1 MASNEHRTFIY
12 LDFDIDPFTAE
23 LVFPQGVPKGG
34 SVSLV
39 FGAFSKGQPTK
50 KAKFTEEFARMV
62 SQKFRVSSPL
72 VDGSPQCFIRI
83 SLAKDG
89 TEPPQIPRPN
99 KTVSLL
105 KKLPLPALLPPSQQ
119 QKPAPLNSQFPMTI
133 DLDDDEENEGEIDS
147 DTGGDVSPASGAKNA
162 STQLRAA
169 VVPAAASPVAAAS
182 ATVKPVAVKLAAAAA
197 KPVAVK
203 PAAAKPVV
211 MTPAAANGSVEDDSD
226 ASIDSRPGSPFDDG
240 NGAGEGAA
248 SDGDEVGTF
257 SCCHCAMSFHF
268 ESELQK
274 HQALVHD
281 MLESCKHCSKKFPSK
296 FSLVRHMWS
305 HLPRSRLPFRC
316 SECKKGFITKRE
328 LLGHKA
334 KPHGRKVRIP
344 QQLAE
349 RTETQSERTLS
360 FQEGLEEHSCSER
373 HSYSAPT
380 EEEIFFCEFCSE
392 VYLTGHFYRQ
402 HVSKHHAEKLDMYPV
417 DISAF
422 TGVEKDPDRE
432 ADEKF
437 RCSLCESCAGLS
449 FREVCNHISDAHP
462 NAGVYACKRCTL
474 VFSNEEEYEA
484 HNSSHIVKVTPSLT
498 SPGFKDYHCNLCSEV
513 LTHRKTLVRHLQQHH
528 RDPNVKPY
536 ACGQCPSR
544 FRGKASL
551 YIHTRK
557 HNTQVERRRFPCTQC
572 PKIFTAK
579 QFLKRHEEAVHA
591 RLLPFAC
598 THCSKR
604 FYFERHLQQH
614 LVMSHRSKLSEE
626 EVAGLGLIH
635 NFQCEE
641 CGFST
646 YSERTIRRHVYSHT
660 GTYPFTC
667 EVCNRGFVFRFELT
681 AHHARRH
688 LHQKLHCHLCS
699 RIFFIKERFD
709 KHLSA
714 HQEKWGFTCSVCGQL
729 FETQGYLENHQL
741 RHSGKTPYE
750 CTDCG
755 KRFSAP
761 QGLTFHKQQHHHAK
775 RPRQVDNAR
784 MEHWPLGCDICGIR
798 FKYLSS
804 QQAHMAFHHPSSE
817 GESLQCSYC
826 QRKLGSKLA
835 LSQHL
840 RKHTNEKYKCKHCD
854 RCFQSY
860 VGCRTHQVVMHTRRF
875 KTACPFCSKG
885 CVSIFDLKR
894 HLKTVHNAVVVK
906 QQNLEMV
913 SSEDSAALEMLDE
926 TMVVGE
932 DAIEVVGEDGVEV
945 IGKEGMQIVGEGAI
959 QVVGED
965 GIQIVSSEE
974 AMEIISQQGI
984 NIVKEQ
990 YIHTVGQDVQV
1001 VTEQDVQTSGEV
1013 VLVELDEAPVLM

>member
-1 MASNEHRTFIY
+1 MASNEQRTFIY
-12 LDFDIDPFTAE
+12 LNFDIDPFTAE

-39 FGAFSKGQPTK
+39 FGAFQKGEPI
-50 KAKFTEEFARMV
+50 KATRFTEEFARMV

-83 SLAKDG
+83 SLVKDG
-89 TEPPQIPRPN
+89 AQTPEVPQPN

-105 KKLPLPALLPPSQQ
+105 KKPALPSPPKPPPQ
-119 QKPAPLNSQFPMTI
+119 QKQAPPPSQFPMVV
-133 DLDDDEENEGEIDS
+133 DLDEDEENEEDVDDVDGSAPFGD
-147 DTGGDVSPASGAKNA
+147 GGQKARAPAQS
-162 STQLRAA
+162 R
-169 VVPAAASPVAAAS
+169 VV
-182 ATVKPVAVKLAAAAA
+182 VKPPEQA
-197 KPVAVK
+197 
-203 PAAAKPVV
+203 PAE
-211 MTPAAANGSVEDDSD
+211 ANGDAEDRSDSEGEASVG
-226 ASIDSRPGSPFDDG
+226 SRPSSPFDDVG
-240 NGAGEGAA
+240 DGAGAV

-257 SCCHCAMSFHF
+257 SCAQCLTSFHF

-274 HQALVHD
+274 HLALEHGV
-281 MLESCKHCSKKFPSK
+281 LEACKHCSKKFPSK
-296 FSLVRHMWS
+296 FGLVRHMWS
-305 HLPRSRLPFRC
+305 HLPRNRLPFRC

-334 KPHGRKVRIP
+334 KPHTKKVRVP
-344 QQLAE
+344 LEVASKTDTRAKTHRTAE
-349 RTETQSERTLS
+349 SQVN
-360 FQEGLEEHSCSER
+360 LEELSCPER
-373 HSYSAPT
+373 RSYSSPG

-402 HVSKHHAEKLDMYPV
+402 HVSKHHAEKLDAYP
-417 DISAF
+417 DDYSLF
-422 TGVEKDPDRE
+422 RGVERDPEGDTDV
-432 ADEKF
+432 AKF
-437 RCSLCESCAGLS
+437 RCTLCDKCTGMS
-449 FREVCNHISDAHP
+449 FREVCGHIFEEHP
-462 NAGVYACKRCTL
+462 NAGVYACRRCTL
-474 VFSNEEEYEA
+474 VFCSEEEYGA
-484 HNSSHIVKVTPSLT
+484 HNSSHVVKVTPSQT
-498 SPGFKDYHCNLCSEV
+498 VPGFKDYHCNVCNEV
-513 LTHRKTLVRHLQQHH
+513 LSHRKTLVRHLQQHH

-536 ACGQCPSR
+536 ACGLCPSR

-572 PKIFTAK
+572 PKVFTAK

-598 THCSKR
+598 AHCSKR

-614 LVMSHRSKLSEE
+614 LVMSHRSKLTEE
-626 EVAGLGLIH
+626 QVAGLGLIH

-641 CGFST
+641 CGFSS

-667 EVCNRGFVFRFELT
+667 DICNRGFVFRFELT

-699 RIFFIKERFD
+699 RVFFIKERFD

-714 HQEKWGFTCSVCGQL
+714 HEEKWGFTCPVCGQL

-761 QGLTFHKQQHHHAK
+761 QGLTFHKQQHHHTK
-775 RPRQVDNAR
+775 RPRQQQAANSR
-784 MEHWPLGCDICGIR
+784 MENWPLGCDVCGIR

-804 QQAHMAFHHPSSE
+804 QQAHMAFHHPSTE

-875 KTACPFCSKG
+875 KVSCPFCSKG

-894 HLKTVHNAVVVK
+894 HLKSVHNAVVLK
-906 QQNLEMV
+906 EQSLQMLNADG
-913 SSEDSAALEMLDE
+913 SEAIELMDE
-926 TMVVGE
+926 GMVVGE
-932 DAIEVVGEDGVEV
+932 DSIHVVGDEAIEV
-945 IGKEGMQIVGEGAI
+945 IGGGDGMQIVGEGAI
-959 QVVGED
+959 QVVGQD
-965 GIQIVSSEE
+965 GIQIVSTEQ
-974 AMEIISQQGI
+974 AMEIIAQEGME
-984 NIVKEQ
+984 IVNGQ
-990 YIHTVGQDVQV
+990 FIQAVGENVQV
-1001 VTEQDVQTSGEV
+1001 VSEQDVHSGNEM
-1013 VLVELDEAPVLM
+1013 VLLELRETPAPM

>member
-1 MASNEHRTFIY
+1 MASNEQRTFIY
-12 LDFDIDPFTAE
+12 LNFDIDPFTAE

-39 FGAFSKGQPTK
+39 FGAFQKGQPVKTT
-50 KAKFTEEFARMV
+50 KFTEEFARMV

-83 SLAKDG
+83 SLVKEGA
-89 TEPPQIPRPN
+89 EPPLVPKPN

-105 KKLPLPALLPPSQQ
+105 KKSPLPALPQPSQQ
-119 QKPAPLNSQFPMTI
+119 RKQAPPDSEFPMTI
-133 DLDDDEENEGEIDS
+133 DLDDEEENEEEVD
-147 DTGGDVSPASGAKNA
+147 DTDVPTKNA
-162 STQLRAA
+162 TTNATRGGPACAEPA
-169 VVPAAASPVAAAS
+169 VVTPVAAVS
-182 ATVKPVAVKLAAAAA
+182 ATLKSADLQATVPKSAE
-197 KPVAVK
+197 
-203 PAAAKPVV
+203 
-211 MTPAAANGSVEDDSD
+211 ANGGVDDHSDSD
-226 ASIDSRPGSPFDDG
+226 ASVGSRPGSPFDDVG
-240 NGAGEGAA
+240 DGAAESTA
-248 SDGDEVGTF
+248 SDGDEVGAF
-257 SCCHCAMSFHF
+257 RCDQCPVAFHF

-274 HQALVHD
+274 HGALEHGL
-281 MLESCKHCSKKFPSK
+281 LEACKHCSKKFPSK

-316 SECKKGFITKRE
+316 AECKKGFITKRE

-334 KPHGRKVRIP
+334 KPHVGKLRAHQELVT
-344 QQLAE
+344 
-349 RTETQSERTLS
+349 RTENRPQARNAVNSEEVREELS
-360 FQEGLEEHSCSER
+360 CPER
-373 HSYSAPT
+373 RSYSSSA

-417 DISAF
+417 DFSPFNGI
-422 TGVEKDPDRE
+422 EKDPE
-432 ADEKF
+432 TGPDEGKF
-437 RCSLCESCAGLS
+437 RCTLCDKCTGMS
-449 FREVCNHISDAHP
+449 FREVCNHISDEHP
-462 NAGVYACKRCTL
+462 TAGVYACKRCTL
-474 VFSNEEEYEA
+474 VFSNEEEYGA
-484 HNSSHIVKVTPSLT
+484 HSSSHIVKVTPSQS

-513 LTHRKTLVRHLQQHH
+513 LTHRKALVRHLQQHH

-536 ACGQCPSR
+536 ACEICPSR

-557 HNTQVERRRFPCTQC
+557 HNTQVERRRFPCSQC

-614 LVMSHRSKLSEE
+614 LVMSHRSKLTEE
-626 EVAGLGLIH
+626 QVAGLGLIH

-641 CGFST
+641 CGFTS

-667 EVCNRGFVFRFELT
+667 EICNRGFVFRFELT

-699 RIFFIKERFD
+699 RIFFIKERFE

-714 HQEKWGFTCSVCGQL
+714 HQENWGFTCPVCGQL

-775 RPRQVDNAR
+775 RPRHVGNSR
-784 MEHWPLGCDICGIR
+784 MDHWPLGCDICGIR

-804 QQAHMAFHHPSSE
+804 QQAHMAFHHPSTE

-840 RKHTNEKYKCKHCD
+840 RKHTNEKYKCKHCE

-875 KTACPFCSKG
+875 KTTCPFCSKG

-894 HLKTVHNAVVVK
+894 HLRTVHNAIVVK
-906 QQNLEMV
+906 EHNLEMV
-913 SSEDSAALEMLDE
+913 GAGGTEAIEMMDE
-926 TMVVGE
+926 SMIVGE
-932 DAIEVVGEDGVEV
+932 ETIHVVGEDGTEV
-945 IGKEGMQIVGEGAI
+945 IGEENVHIVGEGGIEVVGEGAI

-965 GIQIVSSEE
+965 GIQIVSGEH
-974 AMEIISQQGI
+974 AMELISQEGMQV
-984 NIVKEQ
+984 VKGQ
-990 YIHTVGQDVQV
+990 YIQAVGQDVQV
-1001 VTEQDVQTSGEV
+1001 VSSQGAEGGNEV
-1013 VLVELDEAPVLM
+1013 VLLELEESSTLV

>member
-1 MASNEHRTFIY
+1 MASNEQRTFIY
-12 LDFDIDPFTAE
+12 LNFDIDPFTAE

-39 FGAFSKGQPTK
+39 FGAFQKGRSVKTT
-50 KAKFTEEFARMV
+50 KFTEEFARMV

-72 VDGSPQCFIRI
+72 IDGSPQCFIRI
-83 SLAKDG
+83 SLVKEGA
-89 TEPPQIPRPN
+89 EPPLIPNPN

-105 KKLPLPALLPPSQQ
+105 KKPPVPAETSQQ
-119 QKPAPLNSQFPMTI
+119 PKRAPPEPQFPVTI
-133 DLDDDEENEGEIDS
+133 DSDDEEENVEEVD
-147 DTGGDVSPASGAKNA
+147 DNDVLDENAERDVPERAGPAAVKSVAAVSGASRETA
-162 STQLRAA
+162 SK
-169 VVPAAASPVAAAS
+169 AAAQKFAES
-182 ATVKPVAVKLAAAAA
+182 
-197 KPVAVK
+197 
-203 PAAAKPVV
+203 
-211 MTPAAANGSVEDDSD
+211 NGSVEDHSDSD
-226 ASIDSRPGSPFDDG
+226 ESIESRPSSPFDD
-240 NGAGEGAA
+240 AGDDAAESTA
-248 SDGDEVGTF
+248 SDGDEP
-257 SCCHCAMSFHF
+257 CAFRCTQCPAAFHF

-274 HQALVHD
+274 HRALEHGI
-281 MLESCKHCSKKFPSK
+281 LEVCKHCSKKFPSK

-305 HLPRSRLPFRC
+305 HLSRSRLPFRC
-316 SECKKGFITKRE
+316 AECKKGFITKRE

-334 KPHGRKVRIP
+334 KPHMGKLRAHQENVTR
-344 QQLAE
+344 AE
-349 RTETQSERTLS
+349 NRLQTRRAVTSHEGSEELS
-360 FQEGLEEHSCSER
+360 CPER
-373 HSYSAPT
+373 RSYSAPA

-417 DISAF
+417 DISPF
-422 TGVEKDPDRE
+422 NGVEKDPKSGP
-432 ADEKF
+432 DEGKF
-437 RCSLCESCAGLS
+437 RCTHCDKCTGLS
-449 FREVCNHISDAHP
+449 FREVCNHISDEHP
-462 NAGVYACKRCTL
+462 TAGVYACKRCTL
-474 VFSNEEEYEA
+474 VFSNEEEYGA
-484 HNSSHIVKVTPSLT
+484 HSGNHLVRVTPSQS

-513 LTHRKTLVRHLQQHH
+513 LNHRKTLVRHLQQHH
-528 RDPNVKPY
+528 RDPNIKPY
-536 ACGQCPSR
+536 ACDICPSR

-557 HNTQVERRRFPCTQC
+557 HNTQVDRRRFPCTQC

-614 LVMSHRSKLSEE
+614 LVMSHRSKLTEE
-626 EVAGLGLIH
+626 QVAGLGLIH

-641 CGFST
+641 CGFTS

-699 RIFFIKERFD
+699 RIFFIKERFE

-714 HQEKWGFTCSVCGQL
+714 HQENWGFTCPVCGQL

-775 RPRQVDNAR
+775 RPRHVGNSR
-784 MEHWPLGCDICGIR
+784 MDHWPLGCDICGIR

-804 QQAHMAFHHPSSE
+804 QQAHMAFHHPSTE
-817 GESLQCSYC
+817 GESLQCTYC

-860 VGCRTHQVVMHTRRF
+860 VGCRTHQVVMHTRKF
-875 KTACPFCSKG
+875 KTSCPFCSKG

-906 QQNLEMV
+906 EHN
-913 SSEDSAALEMLDE
+913 LEMLDADGTE
-926 TMVVGE
+926 AIEVMDESMIVGE
-932 DAIEVVGEDGVEV
+932 EAIHIVEEDGMEGITEEGDMHIVEEDGIEVVGEGAVQVVGDDGIHFVSHEQAMEL
-945 IGKEGMQIVGEGAI
+945 ISQEGMQ
-959 QVVGED
+959 VVKG
-965 GIQIVSSEE
+965 
-974 AMEIISQQGI
+974 
-984 NIVKEQ
+984 Q
-990 YIHTVGQDVQV
+990 YIHADLRQDVQLV
-1001 VTEQDVQTSGEV
+1001 SDEGAKGGNEV
-1013 VLVELDEAPVLM
+1013 VLLELGEPSVQT

>member
-1 MASNEHRTFIY
+1 MQTEHT
-12 LDFDIDPFTAE
+12 LDF
-23 LVFPQGVPKGG
+23 
-34 SVSLV
+34 
-39 FGAFSKGQPTK
+39 
-50 KAKFTEEFARMV
+50 
-62 SQKFRVSSPL
+62 
-72 VDGSPQCFIRI
+72 
-83 SLAKDG
+83 
-89 TEPPQIPRPN
+89 
-99 KTVSLL
+99 
-105 KKLPLPALLPPSQQ
+105 
-119 QKPAPLNSQFPMTI
+119 
-133 DLDDDEENEGEIDS
+133 
-147 DTGGDVSPASGAKNA
+147 
-162 STQLRAA
+162 
-169 VVPAAASPVAAAS
+169 
-182 ATVKPVAVKLAAAAA
+182 
-197 KPVAVK
+197 
-203 PAAAKPVV
+203 
-211 MTPAAANGSVEDDSD
+211 
-226 ASIDSRPGSPFDDG
+226 
-240 NGAGEGAA
+240 
-248 SDGDEVGTF
+248 
-257 SCCHCAMSFHF
+257 
-268 ESELQK
+268 
-274 HQALVHD
+274 
-281 MLESCKHCSKKFPSK
+281 
-296 FSLVRHMWS
+296 
-305 HLPRSRLPFRC
+305 
-316 SECKKGFITKRE
+316 
-328 LLGHKA
+328 
-334 KPHGRKVRIP
+334 
-344 QQLAE
+344 
-349 RTETQSERTLS
+349 
-360 FQEGLEEHSCSER
+360 QEALEEPSCSER

-417 DISAF
+417 DISSF

-437 RCSLCESCAGLS
+437 RCSLCKDCAGLS
-449 FREVCNHISDAHP
+449 FREVCCHVSDAHP
-462 NAGVYACKRCTL
+462 SAGVHACKRCTL

-484 HNSSHIVKVTPSLT
+484 HSSSHIVKVTPSLT

-536 ACGQCPSR
+536 ACGLCPSR

-641 CGFST
+641 CGFSS

-750 CTDCG
+750 CTECG

-875 KTACPFCSKG
+875 KTACPFCKKG
-885 CVSIFDLKR
+885 CVSIFDLKK
-894 HLKTVHNAVVVK
+894 HLRTVHNAVVVK

-913 SSEDSAALEMLDE
+913 GSGDSAAIEMLDE

-932 DAIEVVGEDGVEV
+932 DAIEVVGEDGVQV

-965 GIQIVSSEE
+965 GVEVIGKEGMHIVGEGAIQVVGDDGIQIVSSEE
-974 AMEIISQQGI
+974 AMEIISQQGM
-984 NIVKEQ
+984 NIAKEQ
-990 YIHTVGQDVQV
+990 YIHPVGQDVQV
-1001 VTEQDVQTSGEV
+1001 VSEQDVETRSEV
-1013 VLVELDEAPVLM
+1013 VLVELGEAPVLM